1 MSHHFAYRTTWAE
14 QRGNSFFLFLD
25 SNSVWTCLV
34 EVQTLC
40 HVVIVVCKRH
50 VQMSPVWHRHWQS
63 SSRATAAPHTH
74 KSTLLTE
81 HWSVLLL
88 SHTPMQRRVGE
99 LLGLGLYK
107 AGRAASWSKHFHTR
121 SRRKQ
126 EERRTPGTFFF
137 PKPNSPTDTCQ
148 NLKWLPSCR
157 WVFPSHQHSGLSTAR
172 LRLADPCSGGL
183 FWPVFNLV
191 QLWMSC
197 VINGS
202 YWRLGGMLKKSRQLI
217 PLIIFVLFFF
227 SFQQG
232 EKYSAGTKSRVLSC
246 ASVAL
251 SLLV

>member
-126 EERRTPGTFFF
+126 EERRTPGAFFF
-137 PKPNSPTDTCQ
+137 PATQLSNRHLSESEMATFVSVSFSISSAFRTVDSSPQT
-148 NLKWLPSCR
+148 R
-157 WVFPSHQHSGLSTAR
+157 W
-172 LRLADPCSGGL
+172 
-183 FWPVFNLV
+183 
-191 QLWMSC
+191 
-197 VINGS
+197 
-202 YWRLGGMLKKSRQLI
+202 
-217 PLIIFVLFFF
+217 PLQWWSVLT
-227 SFQQG
+227 SF
-232 EKYSAGTKSRVLSC
+232 
-246 ASVAL
+246 
-251 SLLV
+251 